1 MTRKTLW
8 GGGGGW
14 DKSLPVKVGYA
25 GNEGG
30 LE

>member
-1 MTRKTLW
+1 MTRKTH
-8 GGGGGW
+8 GGGGW

>member
-8 GGGGGW
+8 GGGGW

>member
-8 GGGGGW
+8 GGGW
-14 DKSLPVKVGYA
+14 DKSPPVKVGYA